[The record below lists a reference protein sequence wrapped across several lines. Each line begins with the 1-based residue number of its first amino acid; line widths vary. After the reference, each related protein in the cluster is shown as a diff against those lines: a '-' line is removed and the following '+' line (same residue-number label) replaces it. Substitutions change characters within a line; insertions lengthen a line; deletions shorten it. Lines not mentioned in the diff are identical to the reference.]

1 MIIRGYAGRPPMEA
15 PDLGEVLDARR
26 TATHP
31 FTRAVVEKAWRGRR
45 GELRLR
51 VMWLEDNP
59 AAKAVKHTTGWL
71 KIPQTLNK
79 TPLVRRIDVE

>member
-1 MIIRGYAGRPPMEA
+1 MIIKGYAGRPPMEA

-26 TATHP
+26 TVLHP
-31 FTRAVVEKAWRGRR
+31 FTRAVVEKAWRGQH

-59 AAKAVKHTTGWL
+59 AAKAIKHGNGWL
-71 KIPQTLNK
+71 KIPQPLNK
-79 TPLVRRIDVE
+79 TFLVRRIDRG